1 MATVDPEEAP
11 THELEVEEI
20 ESEEEDQEASLKTYE
35 ILTYP
40 ADFTLEVLVDK
51 FQKGQILI
59 PKFQRKFVWSQ
70 VQASKLIE
78 SFLLGLPVPAIFLY
92 TDPVTSKSLVVDG
105 QQRLKTVSYFFEG
118 YFGPEEREKRP
129 VFRLNGLDEKSP
141 FLGKTYQD
149 LQDVD
154 EASLLRLNDA
164 VLRAFVIKQ
173 LDPEDSTSI
182 YHVFER
188 LNTGGTFL
196 NPQEVRNC
204 VRHGSFNDVLMELN
218 DYGPWRKVLGRPKAD
233 KRMRDVEMILRFLA
247 LTSWGEKYA
256 KPMKD
261 FLNKFMDEYRDAS
274 EAQQEAFG
282 SMFRDTTD
290 VVLDAFG
297 EKPFHLR
304 AGVNAAAFDAV
315 YSAVASHLDAIP
327 DDLAAR
333 YGTLRADDRFVSAIG
348 SATTDREVVHNR
360 AQVAE
365 EILFG

>member
-1 MATVDPEEAP
+1 MVTPDAP
-11 THELEVEEI
+11 DELDVEEI
-20 ESEEEDQEASLKTYE
+20 ESEEEDHEASLKTYE

-51 FQKGQILI
+51 FRKGQILI

-78 SFLLGLPVPAIFLY
+78 SFLLGLPVPSIFLY
-92 TDPVTSKSLVVDG
+92 TDPETNKSLVVDG

-129 VFRLNGLDEKSP
+129 VFRLKGLDEKSP

-149 LQDVD
+149 LQELD
-154 EASLLRLNDA
+154 EASFLRLNDA

-173 LDPEDSTSI
+173 LDPEDNTSI

-204 VRHGSFNDVLMELN
+204 VRHGSFNDVLMSLN
-218 DYGPWRKVLGRPKAD
+218 DYEPWRKILGRQKPD
-233 KRMRDVEMILRFLA
+233 KRMRDVELVLRFLA
-247 LTSWGEKYA
+247 LTCWGENYA

-261 FLNKFMDEYRDAS
+261 FLNKFMDKYR
-274 EAQQEAFG
+274 EADDQQAEQFEKLFKA
-282 SMFRDTTD
+282 TTD
-290 VVLDAFG
+290 VVLERLG
-297 EKPFHLR
+297 ERPFHLK

-315 YSAVASHLDAIP
+315 YSAVAAHLDSIP
-327 DDLAAR
+327 DNLGAKYAQ
-333 YGTLRADDRFVSAIG
+333 LQADDRFIKAIG
-348 SATTDREVVHNR
+348 SSTTDKEVVHSR
-360 AQVAE
+360 ADVAK